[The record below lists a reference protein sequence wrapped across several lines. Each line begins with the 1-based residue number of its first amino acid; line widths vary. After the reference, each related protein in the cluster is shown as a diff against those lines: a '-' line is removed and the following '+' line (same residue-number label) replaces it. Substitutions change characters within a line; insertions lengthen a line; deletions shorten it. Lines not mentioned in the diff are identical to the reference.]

1 MTNPSH
7 TPRRAPRN
15 RAQQRPPEGA
25 PSAADSE
32 PSAADESGNRAL
44 HAVASG
50 PNPNL
55 GRGERDDIERPT
67 RQRDDG
73 GGIEST

>member
-1 MTNPSH
+1 MTISSR
-7 TPRRAPRN
+7 TRRRASRN
-15 RAQQRPPEGA
+15 RAQRRPPEN
-25 PSAADSE
+25 ADSE
-32 PSAADESGNRAL
+32 SLAAIA
-44 HAVASG
+44 AG

>member
-1 MTNPSH
+1 MTKSSH
-7 TPRRAPRN
+7 IRRRAPRN
-15 RAQQRPPEGA
+15 PAQQRASEGA

-32 PSAADESGNRAL
+32 TSAADESGNRAL
-44 HAVASG
+44 HAVAAG

>member
-1 MTNPSH
+1 MTHSSQIR
-7 TPRRAPRN
+7 RRAPRKS
-15 RAQQRPPEGA
+15 AQQNAPE
-25 PSAADSE
+25 SAASTADSE

-44 HAVASG
+44 HAVAAG

>member
-1 MTNPSH
+1 MTISSR
-7 TPRRAPRN
+7 TRRRASRN
-15 RAQQRPPEGA
+15 RAQQRPPEN
-25 PSAADSE
+25 ADSE
-32 PSAADESGNRAL
+32 SSAADESGNRAL
-44 HAVASG
+44 HAVAAG